1 MATRLGW
8 FPAKKSSRTRA
19 ITNSGQLQNNC
30 PLFIWQFH
38 AKCNQSLIYN
48 IPLQCTYD
56 KTLFPSHVQKTIY
69 HSFDV
74 TTMFK
79 K

>member
-1 MATRLGW
+1 MR
-8 FPAKKSSRTRA
+8 KKTAVKSHPKQVRIKDESKELLKLYIKVISRSELKFFYNT
-19 ITNSGQLQNNC
+19 L
-30 PLFIWQFH
+30 
-38 AKCNQSLIYN
+38 YN
-48 IPLQCTYD
+48 IPLQWTYD

>member
-1 MATRLGW
+1 MMLRTLNSNFLDWEDTLTREQFFW
-8 FPAKKSSRTRA
+8 YKS
-19 ITNSGQLQNNC
+19 
-30 PLFIWQFH
+30 H
-38 AKCNQSLIYN
+38 YN